1 MYLTLNIQNE
11 TDPLK
16 SVVLGIAEDQGPP
29 PALEQAYDP
38 NSLMHLK
45 AGTYP
50 KEADMIAEMENLAE
64 VFKKHGVT
72 VYRPELIPGC
82 NQIFA
87 RDIAFVVDDL
97 WVLSNILPDRAEET
111 NAIQYLIDQAD
122 PQSIVIPPE
131 QVHVEGGDVMPW
143 NEYLFVGV
151 YAQPDYKKKI
161 TARTN
166 AAAVD
171 FLTELFPHKKVKAF
185 ALEKSNTDPYANA
198 LHLDCCFQP
207 IGRDMA
213 LIYPPGF
220 THPED
225 VAWISSF
232 FGPDRIFEIT
242 RDELVMMGCNVFSI
256 SPSVVVSESRLV
268 RINTWMREMGL
279 EVEEVSYQEIAK
291 QGGMLRCSTL
301 PLNRAQ

>member
-1 MYLTLNIQNE
+1 MYLTLHIHNE
-11 TDPLK
+11 TDQLK
-16 SVVLGIAEDQGPP
+16 SVILGIAQGQGPP
-29 PALEQAYDP
+29 PTVDNAYDP
-38 NSLMHLK
+38 NSLMHIK
-45 AGTYP
+45 AGSYP
-50 KEADMIAEMENLAE
+50 SEAEMVAEIECLAE
-64 VFKKHGVT
+64 VFARHGVH
-72 VYRPELIPGC
+72 VFRPDLIPDC

-87 RDIAFVVDDL
+87 RDIAFVVDDK

-111 NAIQYLIDQAD
+111 DAIQYLIKQAD
-122 PQSIVIPPE
+122 PGCIIVPPE
-131 QVHVEGGDVMPW
+131 QVHIEGGDVMPW

-151 YAQPDYKKKI
+151 YLKPDYKNKI

-171 FLTELFPHKKVKAF
+171 FLAKLFPHKKVRAF
-185 ALEKSNTDPYANA
+185 ELEKSNTDPYANA

-225 VAWISSF
+225 VAWIRSF
-232 FGPDRIFEIT
+232 FGPDRVFEINKE
-242 RDELVMMGCNVFSI
+242 ELVMMGCNVFSI
-256 SPSVVVSESRLV
+256 SPRVVVSESRLG
-268 RINTWMREMGL
+268 RINTWMRSMGL
-279 EVEEVSYQEIAK
+279 NVEEVSYKEIAK

-301 PLNRAQ
+301 PLHRIK

>member
-1 MYLTLNIQNE
+1 
-11 TDPLK
+11 
-16 SVVLGIAEDQGPP
+16 
-29 PALEQAYDP
+29 
-38 NSLMHLK
+38 
-45 AGTYP
+45 
-50 KEADMIAEMENLAE
+50 
-64 VFKKHGVT
+64 
-72 VYRPELIPGC
+72 
-82 NQIFA
+82 
-87 RDIAFVVDDL
+87 
-97 WVLSNILPDRAEET
+97 
-111 NAIQYLIDQAD
+111 
-122 PQSIVIPPE
+122 
-131 QVHVEGGDVMPW
+131 
-143 NEYLFVGV
+143 
-151 YAQPDYKKKI
+151 
-161 TARTN
+161 
-166 AAAVD
+166 
-171 FLTELFPHKKVKAF
+171 
-185 ALEKSNTDPYANA
+185 
-198 LHLDCCFQP
+198 
-207 IGRDMA
+207 MA